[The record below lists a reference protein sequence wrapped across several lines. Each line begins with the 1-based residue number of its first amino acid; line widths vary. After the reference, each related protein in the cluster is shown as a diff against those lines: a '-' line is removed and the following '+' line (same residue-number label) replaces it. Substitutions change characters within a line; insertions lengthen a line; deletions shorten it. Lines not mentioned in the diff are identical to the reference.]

1 MNKTIKNI
9 IVLSLGVSTMIAGE
23 IKGNVKYI
31 GKPPKAKK
39 P

>member
-23 IKGNVKYI
+23 IKDVKEWRN
-31 GKPPKAKK
+31 A
-39 P
+39 